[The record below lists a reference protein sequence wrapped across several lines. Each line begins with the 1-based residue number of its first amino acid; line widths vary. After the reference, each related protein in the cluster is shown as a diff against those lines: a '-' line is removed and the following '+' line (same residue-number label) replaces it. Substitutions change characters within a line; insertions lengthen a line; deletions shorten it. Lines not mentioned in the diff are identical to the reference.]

1 MSDIKTLTAEMI
13 ATGEI
18 KPVYAFI
25 NFLWGIGLLIASYA
39 IQVLLT
45 PKTEPQKPSS
55 LEDFDFPQ
63 FEEGTPQSV
72 VFGDVWTE
80 EQFILWYGNLRTS
93 AIKSGGGKK

>member
-1 MSDIKTLTAEMI
+1 MDEQELIRKL

-18 KPVYAFI
+18 QPVLAFI
-25 NFLWGIGLLIASYA
+25 NFLWGIGVLIASYA

-45 PKTEPQKPSS
+45 PKTESQKPAS
-55 LEDFDFPQ
+55 LDDFDFPQ

-80 EQFILWYGNLRTS
+80 DQFILWYGNLRTS
-93 AIKSGGGKK
+93 AIKSSGGKK

>member
-1 MSDIKTLTAEMI
+1 MSDFEQEFMRKL

-18 KPVYAFI
+18 QPALAFI

-45 PKTEPQKPSS
+45 PKTDPQKPAS

-72 VFGDVWTE
+72 IFGDVWTDD
-80 EQFILWYGNLRTS
+80 QFILWYGNLRTS
-93 AIKSGGGKK
+93 AIKSKGGKK